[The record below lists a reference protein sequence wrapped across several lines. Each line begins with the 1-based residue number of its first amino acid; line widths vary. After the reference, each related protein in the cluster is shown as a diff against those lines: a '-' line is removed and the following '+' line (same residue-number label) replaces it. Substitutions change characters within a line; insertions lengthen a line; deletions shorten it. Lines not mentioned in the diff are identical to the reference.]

1 MFNLSCYEINSK
13 AGDGTDADGNCDND
27 GTTAAAAH
35 AFKRIHTANKKLK
48 PVAKRRT
55 ISNKLGPKQTYSTAN
70 NDDNNFN
77 SRGNDIDSIADE
89 RDTATLA
96 TTTTTQLDIHF
107 LWIFV
112 RDLLRNLVST
122 SDTIEHIE
130 HNTDQNFEF
139 LTHNNDDF
147 DSIDDSHDFLAT
159 IHNDGDLNADDYFEK
174 QKLLKRKLLGN
185 FKSIFP
191 KHSEIPI
198 LPTNKKK
205 LNWSRRSISQSI
217 KWITKCP
224 KPEPS
229 YKKTTTTKH

>member
-13 AGDGTDADGNCDND
+13 AGGTDADDID
-27 GTTAAAAH
+27 DATAAAAHAH

-48 PVAKRRT
+48 PLAKRQT

-77 SRGNDIDSIADE
+77 SCGISIDGIADK

-96 TTTTTQLDIHF
+96 TTTQLDIHF

-130 HNTDQNFEF
+130 HTDQNFEF
-139 LTHNNDDF
+139 LTHNSDDI
-147 DSIDDSHDFLAT
+147 DSIDDSDLLAT
-159 IHNDGDLNADDYFEK
+159 IHIDGESNADDYFET
-174 QKLLKRKLLGN
+174 QKLLKRKLLGK
-185 FKSIFP
+185 FQ
-191 KHSEIPI
+191 
-198 LPTNKKK
+198 LDM
-205 LNWSRRSISQSI
+205 
-217 KWITKCP
+217 
-224 KPEPS
+224 PE
-229 YKKTTTTKH
+229 T

>member
-1 MFNLSCYEINSK
+1 MKMMINKTNKCTTENRLQNSNVKDPRTHTHAHKYTQSFLLFNLSCYEINSK
-13 AGDGTDADGNCDND
+13 AGDGTDADENCDID
-27 GTTAAAAH
+27 DATAGAAN

-77 SRGNDIDSIADE
+77 SCGIGIDGIADK

-96 TTTTTQLDIHF
+96 TTTQLDIHF

-112 RDLLRNLVST
+112 RDLLSNLVST
-122 SDTIEHIE
+122 SDTIEHTE
-130 HNTDQNFEF
+130 NTDQNFEF

-147 DSIDDSHDFLAT
+147 DSIDDSDFLAT
-159 IHNDGDLNADDYFEK
+159 IHIDGDLNGDDYFET

-185 FKSIFP
+185 FKSI
-191 KHSEIPI
+191 IPE
-198 LPTNKKK
+198 T
-205 LNWSRRSISQSI
+205 
-217 KWITKCP
+217 
-224 KPEPS
+224 
-229 YKKTTTTKH
+229 

>member
-77 SRGNDIDSIADE
+77 SCGISIDGIADK

-96 TTTTTQLDIHF
+96 STTTQLDIHF

-130 HNTDQNFEF
+130 HTDQNFEF
-139 LTHNNDDF
+139 LPHNSDDI
-147 DSIDDSHDFLAT
+147 DSIDDSDLLAT
-159 IHNDGDLNADDYFEK
+159 NHIDGELNADDYFESP
-174 QKLLKRKLLGN
+174 KLLKRKLLG
-185 FKSIFP
+185 KVQIDM
-191 KHSEIPI
+191 SE
-198 LPTNKKK
+198 N
-205 LNWSRRSISQSI
+205 
-217 KWITKCP
+217 
-224 KPEPS
+224 
-229 YKKTTTTKH
+229 